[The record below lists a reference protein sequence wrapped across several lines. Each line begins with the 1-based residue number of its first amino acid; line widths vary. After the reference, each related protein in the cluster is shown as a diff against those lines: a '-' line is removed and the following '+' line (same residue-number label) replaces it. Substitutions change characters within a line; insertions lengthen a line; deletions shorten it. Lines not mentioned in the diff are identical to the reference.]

1 MESDVIALLIS
12 AISLVLAGV
21 SLGWQIAQWLL
32 SAGRPKASL
41 MHGVSKGSGAIVGP
55 VTEAEPGLRTSR
67 LREQGMNG
75 EEIIGIQI
83 TNHGRSPVSVERV
96 ALCPRGGHT
105 RFIPADQLMGPELP
119 YRLEAGTNASWYLA
133 FDHAHT
139 LVRAS
144 RDALGEPVRG
154 VYMRATLGT
163 GKEIQ
168 TPETLRF

>member
-41 MHGVSKGSGAIVGP
+41 MHGVSEGSGAIVGP
-55 VTEAEPGLRTSR
+55 VTKAKPSLRTSR

-83 TNHGRSPVSVERV
+83 TNHGRSPVSVEKV

-105 RFIPADQLMGPELP
+105 RLIPVEQLMGPELP

-133 FDHAHT
+133 FDIASV
-139 LVRAS
+139 LIRAS
-144 RDALGEPVRG
+144 RHALGEPVKG
-154 VYMRATLGT
+154 VYMRAMLGT

-168 TPETLRF
+168 TPEILRI

>member
-12 AISLVLAGV
+12 AVSLVLAGV

-41 MHGVSKGSGAIVGP
+41 RHGVSGSLGTIVGP
-55 VTEAEPGLRTSR
+55 VTKAEPGLRTSR
-67 LREQGMNG
+67 LRKQGICG

-83 TNHGRSPVSVERV
+83 TNHGRSPVSVESV

-105 RFIPADQLMGPELP
+105 RFVPVDQLMGPELP
-119 YRLEAGTNASWYLA
+119 YRLEAGTNASWHLA